1 MAQSETKKKAALRAR
16 AEKRLRDWGSGANWI
31 PKDDVLELIHEL
43 EVHRV
48 ELEMQNE
55 ELRRNQSE
63 IEGARKKYFDLY
75 DLAPVGYL
83 TLDRGGQIREINFTA
98 AEILGR
104 PRRYLK
110 GSRFA
115 RFVDS
120 PLRDDFYR
128 FCRRLF
134 ESGKHEEM
142 TLQLCPREKATV
154 VALLSGVAIL
164 DGEGNRNL
172 GQVAITDITARV
184 AAEHWRQ
191 RLIETTQDAVIAID
205 SGAGIVLFN
214 SAAERIFGYA
224 AAEIIGQKVNV
235 LMAEPYGREHD
246 LYIARYERTGEK
258 RAIGKIRQ
266 VAARRKNGELF
277 PIELSVTE
285 LGENDEPRYAA
296 FIRDVSEKAKLQADL
311 LERTRLATIG
321 ETAAQIAH
329 EIANPLNGIA
339 MSVELL
345 ERRLLSTS
353 DASAQTTLKRIAN
366 ELSRL
371 KALLFD
377 FRDLSREPK
386 YTRRPLSLNAIV
398 EELYALQKTVC
409 ESQGIQVEIEMEHGL
424 PLVLAGGDRI
434 KHVFLNLCKN
444 AEEAMPH
451 GGTLTVRGFQSEDR
465 VILEVRDTGDGISAD
480 RDVFRPFESTK
491 AGGSGLGLVIARQ
504 IVASHYGNLTY
515 TSTVG
520 KGTSF
525 FVSLPVLPPA
535 PAGEVSG

>member
-386 YTRRPLSLNAIV
+386 YSRRPLSLNALV

-424 PLVLAGGDRI
+424 PLVLADGDRI
-434 KHVFLNLCKN
+434 KQVFLNLCKN